1 MFTLIFVLAIVIL
14 IILDHFHCEN
24 EAIIGVLVFS
34 AIISGFITMISFGF
48 VVSTYNVEEKIVMYE
63 EENTTIEQNIST
75 VVQAYMNHESAIF
88 DKITQ
93 NNDNT
98 MMLVSMYPELQSN
111 TVVQEQIGIYVE
123 NNIRIKE
130 LKEEA
135 ISASIWRWFLYF
147 GK

>member
-14 IILDHFHCEN
+14 IILDHFRCEN
-24 EAIIGVLVFS
+24 EAIIGVLVLS

>member
-14 IILDHFHCEN
+14 IILDHFRCEN
-24 EAIIGVLVFS
+24 EAIISVLVFS

-63 EENTTIEQNIST
+63 EENATIEQNIST

-135 ISASIWRWFLYF
+135 ISASIWRWFFYF